1 MTTNITSPNG
11 AGTPVTKTFTVARH
25 AAGDQSAVLYLRE
38 GANQTAFPKLEAS
51 TKAAQVR
58 GSSGRKGTTTL
69 MVPYGTVDANGVFT
83 KINAVSVA
91 IIVDVPDDAPDA
103 IRADVAAYLPGVYAS
118 ADGQLKDV
126 IRKGYMG

>member
-1 MTTNITSPNG
+1 MTTNITTPNG

-58 GSSGRKGTTTL
+58 GTSGRKGTTTL
-69 MVPYGTVDANGVFT
+69 MVPYGTVDANGVFV
-83 KINAVSVA
+83 KINHASAVV
-91 IIVDVPDDAPDA
+91 ITDVPDDAPDSV
-103 IRADVAAYLPGVYAS
+103 RNDLAAFLPGLWAS

-126 IRKGYMG
+126 VRKGYMG